1 MCMIFIFVFF
11 ISCNALSLHLT
22 KEKCIAVHL
31 LANILQ
37 KNEFL

>member
-1 MCMIFIFVFF
+1 MIFIFVFF
-11 ISCNALSLHLT
+11 YQLQCIIFAFD

-37 KNEFL
+37 KNEIL

>member
-1 MCMIFIFVFF
+1 MILFSFFYRLQCIIFAFD
-11 ISCNALSLHLT
+11 

-37 KNEFL
+37 KNEIL